1 MALLGID
8 IGGTKTAVCVGT
20 AEGHILASRRMPSP
34 TGDYLEEYFKEL
46 GDLCRL
52 ILSVAELDE
61 GNPLTA
67 VGISAPGPL
76 DCKRGVLLAPP
87 NNPGWSEVPVV
98 ERLAPLFDVPLFIN
112 NDANAAAMAEI
123 YYGEY
128 KAVRNLIY
136 LTASTGMGAGIIVNG
151 TLLQGITD
159 SGGEVGHQVLD
170 PDGPPCPCGKRGC
183 WELYVGGK
191 SVADRV
197 RTQILEKGIQ
207 TLIVEKAGGS
217 PFNIDHK
224 AITSAARAG
233 DAFALEIWDDF
244 IERLAQGVG
253 NLIQV
258 FNPEVVVLGTMAIHE
273 GDFLIDPLR
282 EKLTKYVWKWP
293 LDACLVA
300 PSSLG
305 KRAGELSALAVARAG
320 HPHSM

>member
-20 AEGHILASRRMPSP
+20 REGHILASRRMPSLS
-34 TGDYLEEYFKEL
+34 GDYLEEYFKEL
-46 GDLCRL
+46 ADLCKL
-52 ILSVAELDE
+52 ILSAAELDQ
-61 GNPLTA
+61 GNLLTA

-76 DCKRGVLLAPP
+76 DCTRGVLLAPP

-112 NDANAAAMAEI
+112 NDANASALAEV
-123 YYGEY
+123 YYGEH
-128 KAVRNLIY
+128 KDVRNLIY

-151 TLLQGITD
+151 KLLQGITD

-170 PDGPPCPCGKRGC
+170 PDGPLCPCGKRGC
-183 WELYVGGK
+183 WEIYVGGK

-197 RTQILEKGIQ
+197 RTEILDKGIQ
-207 TLIVEKAGGS
+207 TLIVEEAGGS
-217 PFNIDHK
+217 PFKIDHK
-224 AITSAARAG
+224 AITAAARAG
-233 DAFALEIWDDF
+233 DAYALEQWNAF

-258 FNPEVVVLGTMAIHE
+258 FNPEVIVLGTMAIHE
-273 GDFLIDPLR
+273 GDFLMEPLR
-282 EKLTKYVWKWP
+282 EKLSRYAWKWP
-293 LDACLVA
+293 LEACTVA

-305 KRAGELSALAVARAG
+305 ARASDLSALAVARAG
-320 HPHSM
+320 LES